1 MGPFITAYVRTNGS
15 TTRARERAKEL
26 LGPLQDHLSDAGL
39 GHISEIV
46 DAESPHA
53 PRGCIAQAWSVAEIL
68 RAAVEDVFAVKP
80 TPKRQNAVHSLA
92 KWLNSR
98 RGGHSKL
105 YPVCQD
111 PWIRNSPFPLS
122 RETTAKSSAQ
132 GNKRTRSRDIMLRC
146 LGDSFFDLIG
156 DLIMDQNFPL
166 RSVVVPAYAPEV
178 QGNPGFPALI
188 PNRQIGDGRYVA
200 RFAHTKEELFAALKL
215 RFEVFNL
222 ELGEGL
228 QASFLTGRD
237 IDEFD
242 EQCHHLIVVDTENQ
256 DRVVGTYR
264 MQTSEM
270 ARAGRGFYSN
280 VEFELSTLPPE
291 VLSDSIELGRACV
304 AQDHR
309 NTAVLFL
316 LWRGLAAYLMHNR
329 KRYLFGCCSLTSQD
343 PLDGLRVMHLLERNG
358 QIDPSFKVTTQP
370 GFECLAQNDISVD
383 QAVRLPKLFQIYMR
397 YGARVCSRPALDRQF
412 KTIDFLVLFDV
423 QKIDEQSRKLFFAD
437 QGGE

>member
-1 MGPFITAYVRTNGS
+1 
-15 TTRARERAKEL
+15 
-26 LGPLQDHLSDAGL
+26 
-39 GHISEIV
+39 
-46 DAESPHA
+46 
-53 PRGCIAQAWSVAEIL
+53 
-68 RAAVEDVFAVKP
+68 
-80 TPKRQNAVHSLA
+80 
-92 KWLNSR
+92 
-98 RGGHSKL
+98 
-105 YPVCQD
+105 
-111 PWIRNSPFPLS
+111 
-122 RETTAKSSAQ
+122 
-132 GNKRTRSRDIMLRC
+132 
-146 LGDSFFDLIG
+146 
-156 DLIMDQNFPL
+156 MDQNVLL
-166 RSVVVPAYAPEV
+166 RSVAVSAHAQEV
-178 QGNPGFPALI
+178 QGPPGFRALI
-188 PNRQIGDGRYVA
+188 PNRQIGEGRYVA
-200 RFAHTKEELFAALKL
+200 RFARTKEEFFAALKL

-237 IDEFD
+237 MDEFD

-264 MQTSEM
+264 MQTGEM

-280 VEFELSTLPPE
+280 VEFELSALPPE
-291 VLSDSIELGRACV
+291 MLSDSIELGRACV

-358 QIDPSFKVTTQP
+358 QIDPSFNVTTQP
-370 GFECLAQNDISVD
+370 GFQCAAQDDVLADRE
-383 QAVRLPKLFQIYMR
+383 VRLPKLFQIYMR
-397 YGARVCSRPALDRQF
+397 YGARVCSQPALDRQF

-423 QKIDEQSRKLFFAD
+423 KAIDEQSRKLFFAD

>member
-1 MGPFITAYVRTNGS
+1 MNTFERLNS
-15 TTRARERAKEL
+15 TTSTIAIVPPTADPVFTVAIPQKE
-26 LGPLQDHLSDAGL
+26 
-39 GHISEIV
+39 
-46 DAESPHA
+46 
-53 PRGCIAQAWSVAEIL
+53 
-68 RAAVEDVFAVKP
+68 
-80 TPKRQNAVHSLA
+80 
-92 KWLNSR
+92 
-98 RGGHSKL
+98 
-105 YPVCQD
+105 
-111 PWIRNSPFPLS
+111 
-122 RETTAKSSAQ
+122 
-132 GNKRTRSRDIMLRC
+132 
-146 LGDSFFDLIG
+146 IG
-156 DLIMDQNFPL
+156 
-166 RSVVVPAYAPEV
+166 E
-178 QGNPGFPALI
+178 
-188 PNRQIGDGRYVA
+188 GRYVA
-200 RFAHTKEELFAALKL
+200 RFARTTEEVFAALKL

-237 IDEFD
+237 MDEFD
-242 EQCHHLIVVDTENQ
+242 EQCHHLIVVDSENQ

-280 VEFELSTLPPE
+280 VEFELSKLPQE

-343 PLDGLRVMHLLERNG
+343 PVDGLRVMDLLERNG
-358 QIDPSFKVTTQP
+358 QIEPAFNVTTQP
-370 GFECLAQNDISVD
+370 GFECVAETESLVD
-383 QAVRLPKLFQIYMR
+383 QEVRLPKLFQIYMR
-397 YGARVCSRPALDRQF
+397 YGARVCSQPALDRHF

-423 QKIDEQSRKLFFAD
+423 RAIDEQSRKMFFAD

>member
-1 MGPFITAYVRTNGS
+1 MNTH
-15 TTRARERAKEL
+15 ER
-26 LGPLQDHLSDAGL
+26 
-39 GHISEIV
+39 
-46 DAESPHA
+46 
-53 PRGCIAQAWSVAEIL
+53 
-68 RAAVEDVFAVKP
+68 
-80 TPKRQNAVHSLA
+80 
-92 KWLNSR
+92 LNSTI
-98 RGGHSKL
+98 K
-105 YPVCQD
+105 PVAIIPPTAD
-111 PWIRNSPFPLS
+111 PVF
-122 RETTAKSSAQ
+122 K
-132 GNKRTRSRDIMLRC
+132 
-146 LGDSFFDLIG
+146 
-156 DLIMDQNFPL
+156 
-166 RSVVVPAYAPEV
+166 YA
-178 QGNPGFPALI
+178 I
-188 PNRQIGDGRYVA
+188 PQKEIGDGRYVA
-200 RFAHTKEELFAALKL
+200 RFAKTKEEIFAALKL

-237 IDEFD
+237 MDEFD

-270 ARAGRGFYSN
+270 ARAGSGFYSN
-280 VEFELSTLPPE
+280 VEFELSKLPTE

-343 PLDGLRVMHLLERNG
+343 PLDGLQVMGLLERNG
-358 QIDPSFKVTTQP
+358 QIDPSFNVTTQP
-370 GFECLAQNDISVD
+370 GFECVAQDDARVD
-383 QAVRLPKLFQIYMR
+383 REVRLPKLFQIYMR

-423 QKIDEQSRKLFFAD
+423 KAMDEQSRKMFFAD
-437 QGGE
+437 RGDE

>member
-1 MGPFITAYVRTNGS
+1 
-15 TTRARERAKEL
+15 
-26 LGPLQDHLSDAGL
+26 
-39 GHISEIV
+39 
-46 DAESPHA
+46 
-53 PRGCIAQAWSVAEIL
+53 
-68 RAAVEDVFAVKP
+68 
-80 TPKRQNAVHSLA
+80 
-92 KWLNSR
+92 
-98 RGGHSKL
+98 
-105 YPVCQD
+105 
-111 PWIRNSPFPLS
+111 
-122 RETTAKSSAQ
+122 
-132 GNKRTRSRDIMLRC
+132 
-146 LGDSFFDLIG
+146 
-156 DLIMDQNFPL
+156 MDQNVLL
-166 RSVVVPAYAPEV
+166 RSVAVAAHAPAV
-178 QGNPGFPALI
+178 QGNPGFRALI
-188 PNRQIGDGRYVA
+188 SNQQIGEGRYVA
-200 RFAHTKEELFAALKL
+200 RFARTREELFAALKL

-228 QASFLTGRD
+228 QTSFLTGRD
-237 IDEFD
+237 MDEFD

-280 VEFELSTLPPE
+280 GEFELSTLPPE

-343 PLDGLRVMHLLERNG
+343 PLDGLRVMRLLERNG
-358 QIDPSFKVTTQP
+358 QIHSLFNVSTQP
-370 GFECLAQNDISVD
+370 GFECIAQDDAPVD
-383 QAVRLPKLFQIYMR
+383 REVRLPKLFQIYMR

-423 QKIDEQSRKLFFAD
+423 KAMDEQSRKMFFAD
-437 QGGE
+437 RGNE